1 MNSFVSQLHRQCVLF
16 SVSSSAAWLVSTS
29 FRGLLSYA
37 ASHESGQSLVFGF
50 LQCEAFSLVRL
61 STASLVCTIFCILL
75 SCLASVYF
83 ALCLTQICGCTRLWL
98 LSCVQLSLVCV
109 AFSQLWLSLVCGFF
123 LVVAFSQL
131 WLSLVCGFLFR
142 VTPCILLILICGSL

>member
-83 ALCLTQICGCTRLWL
+83 VLCLTQLCGCTRLWL
-98 LSCVQLSLVCV
+98 SLVCSFLLCV
-109 AFSQLWLSLVCGFF
+109 WLFLSCGFF